1 MSLLA
6 SRGQLRA
13 SLARWAL
20 LLVPAVLLAGFLS
33 GQFAG
38 SGPDNPWFATLAKPA
53 IYPPPVVFPVVW
65 AVLYVLMGF
74 AFAVVCSSWGARGR
88 GLAIAFFLV
97 QLALNLAWAPVFFG
111 SHRIFGALVLIGV
124 LDFAVLATLVLFW
137 RIRWYAGALLL
148 PYLAWILFATLLTW
162 QFQVLNPGA
171 EGVAVS
177 GAVQRIEL

>member
-53 IYPPPVVFPVVW
+53 IYPPPAVFPVVW

-111 SHRIFGALVLIGV
+111 SHRIFGAL
-124 LDFAVLATLVLFW
+124 
-137 RIRWYAGALLL
+137 
-148 PYLAWILFATLLTW
+148 
-162 QFQVLNPGA
+162 
-171 EGVAVS
+171 
-177 GAVQRIEL
+177 